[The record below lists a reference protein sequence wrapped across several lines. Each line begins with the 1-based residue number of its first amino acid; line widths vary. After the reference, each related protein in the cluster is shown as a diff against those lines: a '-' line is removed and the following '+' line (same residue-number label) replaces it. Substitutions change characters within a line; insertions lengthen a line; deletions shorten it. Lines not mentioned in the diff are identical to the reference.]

1 MALSKKLVYRG
12 ATIPFALIGIA
23 GLMEIIFPE
32 IPTKMLSQ
40 LGYPS
45 YVVYILGTAKF
56 LGGLAIVFGN
66 RFPKLKEW
74 AYAGYAFDL
83 GGAMI
88 SHLVLS
94 NYAQA
99 FSASI
104 LLLFTFYSRII
115 WLDFTS
121 QSSAVEQKSNP
132 T

>member
-23 GLMEIIFPE
+23 GLVEILFPA

-40 LGYPS
+40 LGYPN

-56 LGGLAIVFGN
+56 LGGIAIVFGN
-66 RFPKLKEW
+66 RFPRLKEW

-83 GGAMI
+83 GGATI
-88 SHLVLS
+88 SHLVMS

-99 FSASI
+99 VSAGV

-115 WLDFTS
+115 WLDYQTLS
-121 QSSAVEQKSNP
+121 MPEVQK